1 MITTLQRRIAKSS
14 GNPYARV
21 EVEDLA
27 GSIEVMFFGKAYQPI
42 STVLAEDLVVAI
54 KGRLQRRDDGAVSI
68 SAQEMIVP
76 ELDGEAGS
84 GPVVLTV
91 PSQRASE
98 KVVTQLGEVLRR
110 HRGSNDVHVQLLSG
124 DKVEVMRLGAHY
136 QVTPSPS
143 LYGDLKVL
151 LGPSCLQG

>member
-1 MITTLQRRIAKSS
+1 MELNLFEVCCALQ
-14 GNPYARV
+14 
-21 EVEDLA
+21 
-27 GSIEVMFFGKAYQPI
+27 

-54 KGRLQRRDDGAVSI
+54 KGRLQRRDDGAVSV

-76 ELDGEAGS
+76 ELDGETDS

-98 KVVTQLGEVLRR
+98 SVVTQLGDVLRR
-110 HRGSNDVHVQLLSG
+110 HRGNNEVHVQLLSG
-124 DKVEVMRLGAHY
+124 TTVEVLRLGADYH
-136 QVTPSPS
+136 VTPSQS

-151 LGPSCLQG
+151 LGPSCLQM